1 MNKQQFATLAV
12 AIKSAYPAS
21 RVLEEAESMDFWYL
35 MLRDIDYV
43 VAENA
48 ISEHICTNIYPPNIA
63 EIRKL
68 CAERTQKPILSF
80 DDAWGTVQR
89 AMRLYGKEEPGKAYA
104 LMDEITSSVVDNLGW
119 YRLCTSENPSAD
131 RANFRE
137 AYEAKAKK
145 AQNNIQLPEFVA
157 EGKLQI
163 QGKYIPA
170 IEEKA
175 VPQIEDSR
183 QRDTREELTEE
194 QIAYREQLL
203 EETRRCLLG
212 GKKE

>member
-35 MLRDIDYV
+35 MLRDIDYA

-89 AMRLYGKEEPGKAYA
+89 ADG
-104 LMDEITSSVVDNLGW
+104 N
-119 YRLCTSENPSAD
+119 YRTASA
-131 RANFRE
+131 
-137 AYEAKAKK
+137 
-145 AQNNIQLPEFVA
+145 
-157 EGKLQI
+157 
-163 QGKYIPA
+163 
-170 IEEKA
+170 
-175 VPQIEDSR
+175 
-183 QRDTREELTEE
+183 
-194 QIAYREQLL
+194 
-203 EETRRCLLG
+203 
-212 GKKE
+212 